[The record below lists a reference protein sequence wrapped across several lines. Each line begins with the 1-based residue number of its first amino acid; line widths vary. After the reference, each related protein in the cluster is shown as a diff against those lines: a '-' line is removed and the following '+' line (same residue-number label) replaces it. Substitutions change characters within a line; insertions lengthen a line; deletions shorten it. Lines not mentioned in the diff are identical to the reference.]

1 MPSPK
6 ASSDDFHDTQTLY
19 APHLEHKTS
28 WQAQAR
34 MLILDLMN
42 RILTYPP
49 GVPNV
54 GSSSEPSEIKKA
66 DKEMFE
72 RWKDEVDRALVFVC
86 AGPTIIC
93 IVAL

>member
-42 RILTYPP
+42 RILTYPRDSQR
-49 GVPNV
+49 GFFQRAFGDREGGQRDVREV
-54 GSSSEPSEIKKA
+54 
-66 DKEMFE
+66 E
-72 RWKDEVDRALVFVC
+72 R
-86 AGPTIIC
+86 
-93 IVAL
+93 